1 VTLSPEELQ
10 AVINLRFRNAD
21 EALSDASVL
30 LERGSTRGAANRI
43 YYAAF
48 HAVSAL
54 ALSWGKVFAKHQ
66 GLISFFHADCV
77 RTGQFDVQYG
87 RILQQ
92 AFEDRTEADYED
104 DVSFDDAAIR
114 VRLIDVRNLVAVIKA
129 AVVPEP
135 PADKMH

>member
-1 VTLSPEELQ
+1 MTLSFEERQ
-10 AVINLRFRNAD
+10 IVISLRCHNAD
-21 EALSDASVL
+21 EALSDADVL
-30 LERGSTRGAANRI
+30 LERGSIRGAANRI

-54 ALSWGKVFAKHQ
+54 ALAHGKVFAKHQ

-77 RTGQFDVQYG
+77 RTGQFDVKYG

-104 DVSFDDAAIR
+104 DASFDQETIR
-114 VRLIDVRNLVAVIKA
+114 GRLSDVKNLVDVVRAVAMGQIG
-129 AVVPEP
+129 
-135 PADKMH
+135 KMGKS